1 VPLRQGKGATQC
13 VPNMEIEV
21 PSLGVKEKSHE
32 RVTGAAVQMKRA
44 CKRRVNVSMR
54 SEGIEDKVNS

>member
-1 VPLRQGKGATQC
+1 
-13 VPNMEIEV
+13 MEIEV